1 MVRKPP
7 SKIPE
12 KAAGLSALLSEKSRD
27 RRHQFRQLTEIAT
40 HVLAAPRR
48 NDLLPP
54 LQLISMPVSSL
65 KPASRRVRK
74 SEPAQKA
81 RIDASTTRFGY
92 CDPILIDQHNT
103 IIDGHLRWELAK
115 EKGWA
120 EITCI
125 RVDHLTDTDVRM
137 LRIAL
142 NRIGERG
149 SWSTDDLKIEI
160 QQLTLMGEDVVLTGF
175 DEAEIDI
182 LLLEECSDINETDED
197 GIGLGS
203 AEACVSRP
211 GDIWILGPHRLLQD
225 DARDP
230 VSYERLMEGEQA
242 RLILTDVPYNV
253 PNVGH
258 VTSDGRHREF
268 AMAAG
273 EMSAAEFAAFNRQW
287 MSSAASFLVDGG
299 LIGTTIDWRSVE
311 IILATGRELGFD
323 LLNLIVWAKSNA
335 GQGSLY
341 RSQHE
346 LLPLF
351 KKGKAAHV
359 NNIELGRH
367 GRWRSNV
374 WDYPGG
380 SSLGSDAREGLKDHP
395 TVKPRA
401 MIEDA
406 LLDVTHRGDIVVD
419 CFAGSGTTVLAAEAT
434 GRVCRAIE
442 IDGPY
447 CDVIV
452 RRWQAMTGE
461 DAVLLGCGDSFE
473 VVRQRRLGAAATAVV
488 VRSVGG

>member
-1 MVRKPP
+1 M
-7 SKIPE
+7 
-12 KAAGLSALLSEKSRD
+12 
-27 RRHQFRQLTEIAT
+27 
-40 HVLAAPRR
+40 LAAPRR

-54 LQLISMPVSSL
+54 LQLISIPVSSL
-65 KPASRRVRK
+65 KAASRRVRK

-81 RIDASTTRFGY
+81 RIEASTTRFGY

-103 IIDGHLRWELAK
+103 IIDGHLRWEMAK
-115 EKGWA
+115 ERGWA
-120 EITCI
+120 EIPCI
-125 RVDHLTDTDVRM
+125 RVDHLTDTEVRM

-182 LLLEECSDINETDED
+182 LLLEECSDINETDDD

-211 GDIWILGPHRLLQD
+211 GDIWILGPHRLLQG

-230 VSYERLMEGEQA
+230 VTYARLMEGEQA
-242 RLILTDVPYNV
+242 RLIFTDVPYNV

-258 VTSDGRHREF
+258 VTSDGRASRICH
-268 AMAAG
+268 AG
-273 EMSAAEFAAFNRQW
+273 REMSAAEFAAFNRQW
-287 MSSAASFLVDGG
+287 MSSAASCLVDGG
-299 LIGTTIDWRSVE
+299 LIGTTIDWRSLE
-311 IILATGRELGFD
+311 MILATGRELGLE

-359 NNIELGRH
+359 NNIDGRH

-374 WDYPGG
+374 WEYPGG
-380 SSLGSDAREGLKDHP
+380 SSLGSDLREGLKDHP
-395 TVKPRA
+395 TVKLRA

-434 GRVCRAIE
+434 GRLCRAIE

-447 CDVIV
+447 CDVII
-452 RRWQAMTGE
+452 RRWQKMTGE
-461 DAVLLGCGDSFE
+461 DAVLLGAGRASRWSGNAALARPRPPPSLTIRRMMEGEHGDDE
-473 VVRQRRLGAAATAVV
+473 
-488 VRSVGG
+488 